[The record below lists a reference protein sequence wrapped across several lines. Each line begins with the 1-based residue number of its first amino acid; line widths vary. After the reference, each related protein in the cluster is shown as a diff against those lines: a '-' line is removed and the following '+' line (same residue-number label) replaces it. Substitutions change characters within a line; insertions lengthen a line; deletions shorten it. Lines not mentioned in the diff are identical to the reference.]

1 MKNISSLL
9 LSCVLC
15 ACLCAQTAPPSLK
28 YFGYAVVDCGFDDPN
43 DIGTMTN
50 YITEVDSFSNI
61 AQLCVN
67 DYTDTVIP
75 RVNLMN
81 AHCVVPIL
89 STSSIFYYLANNNAP
104 SGSNYDLYPNYLA
117 RWNAFKN
124 ANASVL
130 DSSKIGMIYVVDEPT
145 WNGVTFGE
153 LDTVCTLLKND
164 LPGIPLIFVEAWPV
178 LNSLQVPTSMDFI
191 GFDRYG
197 IYDVSTDTTFLNEL
211 ATLKSKRSATD
222 QKIFLVVD
230 DQYTSG
236 YASNGWSQD
245 TMQYVVQHYY
255 DLAVA
260 DTSIIGLAGFTWPGL
275 AVGWLGVRNM
285 TQAVINKNVQIGKMI
300 KANYNPCTFSAVHDV
315 ERQETVKI
323 FPNPA
328 PDILNIEMKTESS
341 RKMEIFNSLGSRVVV
356 TYLLSDKDEI
366 DLRKLPSGIYFYRIT
381 GENGTS
387 FTGKIVKE

>member
-1 MKNISSLL
+1 MKHISSLL
-9 LSCVLC
+9 LACALC
-15 ACLCAQTAPPSLK
+15 ICLHAQTAPPNLK
-28 YFGYAVVDCGFDDPN
+28 YFGYAIVDCGFDDPN
-43 DIGTMTN
+43 DIGAMTN

-89 STSSIFYYLANNNAP
+89 STSNIFYYLANNNAP

-117 RWNAFKN
+117 RWNAFKA

-130 DSSKIGMIYVVDEPT
+130 DSTKIGMIYVVDEPT

-178 LNSLQVPTSMDFI
+178 LNSLQVPATMDFI

-197 IYDVSTDTTFLNEL
+197 IYDVSSDTAYLNKL
-211 ATLKSKRSATD
+211 ALLKSKRSSVD

-285 TQAVINKNVQIGKMI
+285 TQPVISKNVQIGKMI
-300 KANYNPCTFSAVHDV
+300 KANYNPCTFSSVNDTK
-315 ERQETVKI
+315 ENEIIKI
-323 FPNPA
+323 FPNPVQ
-328 PDILNIEMKTESS
+328 DKLNIEMKSKGE
-341 RKMEIFNSLGSRVVV
+341 RKMEVFNTLGQLVIS
-356 TYLLSDKDEI
+356 TQLLSDKNEV
-366 DLRKLPSGIYFYRIT
+366 DLQKLSGGIYFYRIT
-381 GENGTS
+381 NS
-387 FTGKIVKE
+387 NKILCTGRLVKE